1 MFIMNNPEIL
11 SVSAYLDKINLRLK
25 VEKSKILGEVSG
37 IQEYPG
43 RSYLYFSIKDSK
55 DQSTIKC
62 FMWKRDYTIS
72 GVSLKEGM
80 EVVLTAYPSIYKP
93 NGGISLQVESI
104 ELVGEGALKLAYDE
118 LKNKLEKEGLFSPD
132 KKRDLP
138 LYPNKIGV
146 ITSKSGAVI
155 NDFLTNIGKFGFKIS
170 FVDSKVEGADAIKDL
185 LIALDTLEKED
196 IDVLVMMR
204 GGGSL
209 ESFMA
214 FNNEVLVRKVANFPV
229 PVITGIGHDK
239 DAPLV
244 SFVSDQNVS
253 TPTAVA
259 NLLNESW
266 NEALS
271 KVSLAEEKILSK
283 FSAVFRDKQ
292 FLIDNSE
299 VLIQN
304 SFSKVIEV
312 FRKAE
317 GFLTQSI
324 VLIESAIKQ
333 NKINLENYSKSIISV
348 FSNTIKYNEEKIRQ
362 ITQNINILSPESQ
375 LKRGY
380 SIVRKNGKLVKSTK
394 DAKKGEKLDI
404 SVSDGIISSIIQ

>member
-1 MFIMNNPEIL
+1 MNNPEIL